1 MTLGNLSFA
10 ELCITLLHLNLKHV
24 YTTKTVMIFVIM
36 VNLET
41 SDTTDVTFVV

>member
-24 YTTKTVMIFVIM
+24 YTTKNCNDFE
-36 VNLET
+36 L
-41 SDTTDVTFVV
+41 